1 MTINL
6 LSQRIKSAKRELTNL
21 KTAHKRGLGNLKI
34 FKNEIIIDTSG
45 HTSGIY
51 FLTININ
58 FDQSFA
64 SFPLI
69 KIYPTVTNNF
79 DYSAQLL
86 EMDYINNGYTVRAE
100 FLWLYNSSLP
110 NQNMTVFSTS
120 PISSSSYSWRNI

>member
-86 EMDYINNGYTVRAE
+86 EMDYINNGYTVRVE

-110 NQNMTVFSTS
+110 NQNMTVFSTA
-120 PISSSSYSWRNI
+120 PISSSSYSWRNV

>member
-1 MTINL
+1 MTVNL
-6 LSQRIKSAKRELTNL
+6 LSQRVKTAKRELTNL
-21 KTAHKRGLGNLKI
+21 KTAHKRGLGNLKV
-34 FKNEIIIDTSG
+34 FKNEITIDTSG

-64 SFPLI
+64 SFPLV

-79 DYSAQLL
+79 NYSAQLL
-86 EMDYINNGYTVRAE
+86 EMDYINGGYTMRIE
-100 FLWLYNSSLP
+100 FLWIYNSSLP
-110 NQNMTVFSTS
+110 NQNMTVFSTA